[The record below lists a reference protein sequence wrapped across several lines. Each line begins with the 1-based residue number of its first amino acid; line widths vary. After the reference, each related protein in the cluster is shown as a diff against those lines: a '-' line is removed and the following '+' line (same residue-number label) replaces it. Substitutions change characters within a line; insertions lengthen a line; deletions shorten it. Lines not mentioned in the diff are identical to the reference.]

1 MAGRL
6 MAKILHLERIQDAT
20 DGSVLFRAIRIT
32 PLVIMGYL
40 CHRDSRSVAPSQLSG
55 IYSRSCS
62 TETLGMIGIK

>member
-40 CHRDSRSVAPSQLSG
+40 
-55 IYSRSCS
+55 S
-62 TETLGMIGIK
+62 TVTAGQWPHHSYQVFTAALVP